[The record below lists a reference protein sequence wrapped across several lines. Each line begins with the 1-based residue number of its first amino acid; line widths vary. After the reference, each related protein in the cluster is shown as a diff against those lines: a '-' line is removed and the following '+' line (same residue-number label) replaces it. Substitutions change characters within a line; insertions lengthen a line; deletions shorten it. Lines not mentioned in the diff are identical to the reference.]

1 MADPLV
7 LAFVLGAAAAAALVA
22 RLAFGIGGRRGLA
35 LLVGGFAALAVANLL
50 VMPFTDPGRIASG
63 AVIGFLVGAVVGLV
77 RFGAPTGRR
86 DRDRAGGRDP
96 DVNRNPDRYR
106 P

>member
-1 MADPLV
+1 MADPVV

-35 LLVGGFAALAVANLL
+35 LLVGGFVVLAVANLL
-50 VMPFTDPGRIASG
+50 AMPFTDPGRIASG
-63 AVIGFLVGAVVGLV
+63 AVIGFLVGALVGLV

-86 DRDRAGGRDP
+86 DQGRDRGTDP